1 MREANSRMARSASS
15 LPGITKSMRSGS
27 QSVSTMAMIG
37 IPSLRASWTAIISFF
52 GSTMQTASGSRSI
65 FSIPARVFSRRRR
78 RLSSRDQALLENR
91 LKSALSMISR
101 SSSSRATLFRIV
113 AKLVSRP
120 PSQRWFT

>member
-1 MREANSRMARSASS
+1 MARSASS

-27 QSVSTMAMIG
+27 QSVSTMATIG

-52 GSTMQTASGSRSI
+52 GSTMQTASGRRSI

-113 AKLVSRP
+113 AKFVSRP